1 MKGHPFMMSSKPKSK
16 GAHMSVEPAETT
28 PTPPQP
34 APSAAQ
40 ATGYRISIFPA
51 AVEISA
57 RLASAEELQMLVKVL
72 QANAA
77 IWDSATKNDA
87 AETV

>member
-1 MKGHPFMMSSKPKSK
+1 MSL
-16 GAHMSVEPAETT
+16 EPAETT

-34 APSAAQ
+34 ASSAAHP
-40 ATGYRISIFPA
+40 TGYRISIFPA

-77 IWDSATKNDA
+77 IWESATKNDA
-87 AETV
+87 AGNVFAASSTHFR

>member
-1 MKGHPFMMSSKPKSK
+1 MLPD
-16 GAHMSVEPAETT
+16 PAATT

-34 APSAAQ
+34 SGANP
-40 ATGYRISIFPA
+40 TGYRISIFPA

-77 IWDSATKNDA
+77 IWEGATKNDA
-87 AETV
+87 AGDVLAAS